1 MNKQNDYA
9 QICIGCCQINSQ
21 NSKTLPLICPR
32 INMPCMAIEP
42 KYLMPKISEE
52 MVTFLGEVNK
62 DSEKVRIPIDC
73 KYIDQDFVK
82 TRCSAF
88 SDLAKQ
94 GNKTIY
100 TMQAY

>member
-1 MNKQNDYA
+1 MNKQNGYV
-9 QICIGCCQINSQ
+9 QICVGCCQINSQ
-21 NSKTLPLICPR
+21 NSKTLPLICPQ
-32 INMPCMAIEP
+32 INMPCMAIDP
-42 KYLMPKISEE
+42 KYLIPKISEE
-52 MVTFLGEVNK
+52 MVIFLGEVNK

-88 SDLAKQ
+88 TDLAKQ